1 MTARTDEA
9 FDSTTFEQ
17 RPAAI
22 QTAAHAS
29 ATGLLGSTI
38 ASLGN
43 PADFSIWPL
52 MPLLDKVQAGRVQY
66 GDTSVA
72 PELRP
77 ITGQPTGAS
86 QLPRSTFRAFAS
98 TPA

>member
-22 QTAAHAS
+22 QTAAQAS
-29 ATGLLGSTI
+29 AAGLLGSTI

-52 MPLLDKVQAGRVQY
+52 TPLLDKVQAGRVQY

-86 QLPRSTFRAFAS
+86 QLPRSAFRAFAS